1 MDHDRMNRILDTY
14 WDGYEYGT
22 GPSCSQ
28 ATLMALAEYYGVS
41 EDWHKGL
48 ATPFGG
54 GVCHSHTS
62 LCGAISGALMFLGL
76 HVQSGSDDIGAELTD
91 HVRRQFGDLH
101 CDRILSIDFS
111 DEDQVAREK
120 APKYASICQPMM
132 RSICAW
138 IIERVD

>member
-1 MDHDRMNRILDTY
+1 MDRERMDRILSTF

-28 ATLMALAEYYGVS
+28 ATLMALTEYYGIQ

-76 HVQSGSDDIGAELTD
+76 RVQDGSDTLGAELIH
-91 HVRRQFGDLH
+91 HVRGEFGDLH
-101 CDRILSIDFS
+101 CDRILAIDFTD
-111 DEDQVAREK
+111 DEQVGREK
-120 APKYASICQPMM
+120 APKYESICQPLM
-132 RSICAW
+132 RDICAW